1 MTNPHR
7 QISIY
12 ASLVFMLM
20 LAAYANHFHNGFHF
34 DDAHAVVDN
43 VHIRSLKIIPA
54 SFYDPKMFSNDPQH
68 WGIRS
73 IVTSTLAIDYW
84 LGGGLNSF
92 YFQLDTFIWY
102 IALCIILYFVYQ
114 QLLLMS
120 GSGNWA
126 GYTALFAT
134 AWYGLH
140 TANAETLNYIIARS
154 DVQSTFFIVLAFF
167 IYIRWPSKRKWFLY
181 LLPAIIGVF
190 AKETVLIL
198 VILMFFYDLLFEQEL
213 SLYDVFRK
221 HHFSNVAAS
230 FGRVLPLLIVVGL
243 VQYYTLSR
251 IPGVPGISNPFVP
264 YLLTQAYVW
273 LHYFDSF
280 FLPIHLSADSDWTV
294 ITNPFDVRIVI
305 GLLFVLLLVIAIF
318 KTSKNKATRPTAFGL
333 IWFTAALLPTSLAPF
348 AEVTNDHRMFFPFVG
363 LSFSV
368 ITFISAWLRNHVEIF
383 ETYRKPVL
391 TAFAAVLLLNAYGV
405 YARNKVW
412 KDEETLWLDVTQKSP
427 LNGRGLMNYGLT
439 QMEKGD
445 YQNAEHYFNKAL
457 NYLPYYSTLYIN
469 RGVLYGAMNK
479 PVEAE
484 TNFKKAITYSPGDF
498 NSYAFYARYLQQK
511 GRWAEACP
519 LAEKALQLN
528 PYSIMTM
535 NVLLSVYNTFND
547 WDKLQLTA
555 DKVLV
560 ITPEDKTALMYAKAA
575 KSHTSYIQVA
585 AKEKG
590 AQLSADDYVN
600 LSLESYNRK
609 DYEQCIAYCQKAL
622 ELNPGYAAAYNNI
635 GAAYNQLGE
644 WSKALDACSKALQID
659 PGNQLAKGNL
669 NVAKSHLK

>member
-1 MTNPHR
+1 
-7 QISIY
+7 
-12 ASLVFMLM
+12 
-20 LAAYANHFHNGFHF
+20 
-34 DDAHAVVDN
+34 
-43 VHIRSLKIIPA
+43 
-54 SFYDPKMFSNDPQH
+54 
-68 WGIRS
+68 
-73 IVTSTLAIDYW
+73 
-84 LGGGLNSF
+84 
-92 YFQLDTFIWY
+92 
-102 IALCIILYFVYQ
+102 
-114 QLLLMS
+114 
-120 GSGNWA
+120 
-126 GYTALFAT
+126 
-134 AWYGLH
+134 
-140 TANAETLNYIIARS
+140 
-154 DVQSTFFIVLAFF
+154 
-167 IYIRWPSKRKWFLY
+167 
-181 LLPAIIGVF
+181 
-190 AKETVLIL
+190 
-198 VILMFFYDLLFEQEL
+198 
-213 SLYDVFRK
+213 
-221 HHFSNVAAS
+221 
-230 FGRVLPLLIVVGL
+230 
-243 VQYYTLSR
+243 
-251 IPGVPGISNPFVP
+251 
-264 YLLTQAYVW
+264 
-273 LHYFDSF
+273 
-280 FLPIHLSADSDWTV
+280 
-294 ITNPFDVRIVI
+294 
-305 GLLFVLLLVIAIF
+305 
-318 KTSKNKATRPTAFGL
+318 
-333 IWFTAALLPTSLAPF
+333 
-348 AEVTNDHRMFFPFVG
+348 
-363 LSFSV
+363 
-368 ITFISAWLRNHVEIF
+368 
-383 ETYRKPVL
+383 
-391 TAFAAVLLLNAYGV
+391 
-405 YARNKVW
+405 
-412 KDEETLWLDVTQKSP
+412 
-427 LNGRGLMNYGLT
+427 MNYGLT